1 MKKRSVCLMILVL
14 GLAILISGCAP
25 AKWLWCSSNGIMSY
39 NPRTGQFEMLWEYA
53 AQPQIVIHDTV
64 YVDKSVSL
72 PDHSDGQ

>member
-1 MKKRSVCLMILVL
+1 MIMLL

-53 AQPQIVIHDTV
+53 AQPTLVIHDTV
-64 YVDKSVSL
+64 YVNKSISL
-72 PDHSDGQ
+72 QGSSEGQ

>member
-1 MKKRSVCLMILVL
+1 MILVL

-53 AQPQIVIHDTV
+53 AQPTLVIHDTV
-64 YVDKSVSL
+64 YVNKSISL
-72 PDHSDGQ
+72 QGSSEGQ

>member
-1 MKKRSVCLMILVL
+1 MILVL

-53 AQPQIVIHDTV
+53 AQPTLVIHDTV
-64 YVDKSVSL
+64 YVNKSISL
-72 PDHSDGQ
+72 QGSSESR

>member
-1 MKKRSVCLMILVL
+1 MIMLL

-53 AQPQIVIHDTV
+53 AQPTLVIHDTV
-64 YVDKSVSL
+64 YVNKSISL
-72 PDHSDGQ
+72 QGSSESQ

>member
-1 MKKRSVCLMILVL
+1 MKKRSVCLMIMVL
-14 GLAILISGCAP
+14 GLAILISGCTP

-72 PDHSDGQ
+72 PDSSGSR